1 MDVRNQ
7 EILRKKAE
15 ELTGKLTLDEKI
27 GMVHGAELFSTKGVE
42 RLGIPPLKMSDGPMG
57 VRQEFQPTTWQTVG
71 LSDDYVTY
79 LPCNSA
85 LASTW
90 NRELAYE
97 TGSVLGEEARGRGK
111 DVILGPGVNIKRSP
125 LCGRNFEYFSEDPY
139 LAKEMAV
146 PYIQG
151 VQNWD
156 VAACVKHFAANNQ
169 ETERLWVDVEID
181 EKALREIYLPAF
193 HDAVTKGGA
202 YTLMT
207 AYNMV
212 NGIHCYAN
220 EHLLK
225 DILRNEWKYDGT
237 IISDWGGVHDTE
249 MAANSEL
256 DIEMSVTDNFDE
268 YFLADPLKK
277 KIKAGEIEEK
287 VLNEKVIHILMLMMR
302 LHMIDGAEEQR
313 LRKAGSYNTPEHRK
327 SALQV
332 ARESVVLLKNEDE
345 RLPLKA
351 KEMKKLL
358 LIGENAECVHSNGG
372 GSAEIKALY
381 EITPLMGIKTLLGG
395 NTEVTYVPGYK
406 RDDVAADSDKN
417 WQETSLE
424 DGGGSIKEIKSTV
437 DEAVKNERK
446 RLREEAAELASK
458 YDQVILIGG
467 LNHEHD
473 SEGNDR
479 ADMRLPYEQDELI
492 QEVLK
497 ANPQTVIVMMG
508 GSPVEMGEWI
518 SDAKAV
524 VWNWY
529 SGMEGGRALAEVLFG
544 NVNPS
549 GKLPETFYKKH
560 TDCSAHAVGEFPGDT
575 KVRYKEEVFVGYRYN
590 DTFKIEPQFCFGHGL
605 SYTTFAYENA
615 SVFEEENQKAEKC
628 CGEEQKLTNILPKEE
643 NQIFVC
649 CEVKNTGNVA
659 GKEIVQVYLAS
670 KNREENEPIQQLKG
684 FAKTE
689 LLQPGEMQVVEI
701 KVEVPG
707 KIGLEEMKKEYEI
720 RIASSLD
727 DMRICI

>member
-268 YFLADPLKK
+268 YFLAEPLKK

-313 LRKAGSYNTPEHRK
+313 SRKAGSYNTPEHRK

-406 RDDVAADSDKN
+406 HDDVAADSDKN

-615 SVFEEENQKAEKC
+615 SVFEEENQ
-628 CGEEQKLTNILPKEE
+628 I
-643 NQIFVC
+643 IVC

-720 RIASSLD
+720 RIASSLE

>member
-1 MDVRNQ
+1 
-7 EILRKKAE
+7 
-15 ELTGKLTLDEKI
+15 
-27 GMVHGAELFSTKGVE
+27 
-42 RLGIPPLKMSDGPMG
+42 
-57 VRQEFQPTTWQTVG
+57 
-71 LSDDYVTY
+71 
-79 LPCNSA
+79 
-85 LASTW
+85 
-90 NRELAYE
+90 
-97 TGSVLGEEARGRGK
+97 
-111 DVILGPGVNIKRSP
+111 
-125 LCGRNFEYFSEDPY
+125 
-139 LAKEMAV
+139 
-146 PYIQG
+146 
-151 VQNWD
+151 
-156 VAACVKHFAANNQ
+156 
-169 ETERLWVDVEID
+169 
-181 EKALREIYLPAF
+181 
-193 HDAVTKGGA
+193 
-202 YTLMT
+202 
-207 AYNMV
+207 
-212 NGIHCYAN
+212 
-220 EHLLK
+220 
-225 DILRNEWKYDGT
+225 
-237 IISDWGGVHDTE
+237 
-249 MAANSEL
+249 
-256 DIEMSVTDNFDE
+256 
-268 YFLADPLKK
+268 
-277 KIKAGEIEEK
+277 
-287 VLNEKVIHILMLMMR
+287 MLMMR

-437 DEAVKNERK
+437 DKAVKNERK
-446 RLREEAAELASK
+446 RLREEAVELASK
-458 YDQVILIGG
+458 YEQVILIGG

-508 GSPVEMGEWI
+508 GSPVEMGAWI
-518 SDAKAV
+518 SNAKAV

-615 SVFEEENQKAEKC
+615 SVFEEENQ
-628 CGEEQKLTNILPKEE
+628 I
-643 NQIFVC
+643 IVC

-707 KIGLEEMKKEYEI
+707 KIGLEEMKKEHEI

>member
-1 MDVRNQ
+1 MEKDIRNQ

-212 NGIHCYAN
+212 NGTHCYAN

-225 DILRNEWKYDGT
+225 DILRKEWKYDGT

-268 YFLADPLKK
+268 YFLAEPLKK

-313 LRKAGSYNTPEHRK
+313 SRKAGSYNTPEHRK

-458 YDQVILIGG
+458 YEQVILIGG

-615 SVFEEENQKAEKC
+615 SVFEEENQ
-628 CGEEQKLTNILPKEE
+628 I
-643 NQIFVC
+643 IVC

-701 KVEVPG
+701 KVEVQG
-707 KIGLEEMKKEYEI
+707 KINLEELKKEYEI

-727 DMRICI
+727 DMRIFI